1 MGKTL
6 GILTIGQ
13 SPRPDGLARDV
24 QAVLGSG
31 VQVIERGAL
40 DGLSREEVDALQP
53 GESDYR
59 LVTLLND
66 KTPVQIAKK
75 PILDRLQA
83 HITDLER
90 TCHADATLLMC
101 TGEFP
106 QFDHDRPLIR
116 PQESLYGVVKG
127 LAGEGTIG
135 SLTPLASQLS
145 QARDKWLSMGCT
157 GVALADADP
166 YCDDPIA
173 AVRRATER
181 VRSEGASVLFMDCF
195 GYDLRMRAAAIDVF
209 AGPVILARSMAA
221 RIATEVVQ

>member
-24 QAVLGSG
+24 QKVLGTG

-40 DGLSREEVDALQP
+40 DGLSRKEVDALQP

-59 LVTLLND
+59 LITLLND
-66 KTPVQIAKK
+66 HTPVQIAKK
-75 PILDRLQA
+75 PILYRLQR

-90 TCHADATLLMC
+90 NCGIDATLLMC

-106 QFDHDRPLIR
+106 HFDHERPLIK

-127 LAGEGTIG
+127 LAGGGTVG
-135 SLTPLASQLS
+135 SLTPLESQLS
-145 QARDKWLSMGCT
+145 QARDKWLSMGYT
-157 GVALADADP
+157 DVALADADP
-166 YCDDPIA
+166 YCDDPIQ
-173 AVRRATER
+173 AVTSATEK

-195 GYDLRMRAAAIDVF
+195 GYDLRMGAAATAVF
-209 AGPVILARSMAA
+209 DGPVILARSMAA
-221 RIATEVVQ
+221 RIASEVIE